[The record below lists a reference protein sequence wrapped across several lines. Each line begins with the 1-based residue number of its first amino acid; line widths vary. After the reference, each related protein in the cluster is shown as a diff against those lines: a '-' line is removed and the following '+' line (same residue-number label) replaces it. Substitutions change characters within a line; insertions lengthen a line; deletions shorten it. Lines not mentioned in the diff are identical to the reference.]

1 VGRSQPS
8 EMSRVEAEDDV
19 ERWASDS
26 RKYPTAPRHAEY
38 KTPVLSSTSSSGR
51 DGLGPPNAHPGVPY
65 IHDDDSGLEED
76 WTNSSKLVV

>member
-1 VGRSQPS
+1 VGRSKQS

-26 RKYPTAPRHAEY
+26 RKYPTAPRHAEH
-38 KTPVLSSTSSSGR
+38 KTPVLSSTASSAPRGSS
-51 DGLGPPNAHPGVPY
+51 PPHAHPGVLY
-65 IHDDDSGLEED
+65 IHDDDSGLVED